1 MTTPSVPDDLVRAQV
16 AGMLSSTT
24 RPDDGP
30 SPLVADLTVRWVL
43 SMPPEDRWGALTGL
57 ESWLAF
63 NPRPQSAQTLQV
75 RLWAESMNAGPARG
89 LVRRLASTTITRHI
103 AAVAAWYQFLLAHG
117 ACDHN
122 PAAEVTHQRRNRHRE
137 WIPAP
142 GAAASA
148 ALVTQSL
155 ELAEQR
161 QTETA
166 WRDCALASLLFYT
179 ALEPATLI
187 QARAIDLI
195 GLTDPD
201 GPLTLWTGPH
211 GQADSFQQLPEPTN
225 GPLRAYLLAR
235 ATRRCLHRSQLDGPL
250 IARTQGSALYG
261 DYPLKLWD
269 VKTVL
274 NTLLDATG
282 ICASTTITVDPF
294 PLAWPQ
300 L

>member
-1 MTTPSVPDDLVRAQV
+1 MR
-16 AGMLSSTT
+16 
-24 RPDDGP
+24 
-30 SPLVADLTVRWVL
+30 
-43 SMPPEDRWGALTGL
+43 PEDRLNALTGL

-75 RLWAESMNAGPARG
+75 RLWVESMNAGPARG
-89 LVRRLASTTITRHI
+89 LARGLASTTINHYI

-122 PAAEVTHQRRNRHRE
+122 PAAEVSHQRRDRRRE

-142 GAAASA
+142 GA

-179 ALEPATLI
+179 AIEPATLI

-201 GPLTLWTGPH
+201 GPLTLWTGPTPSSSYPNPRTAH
-211 GQADSFQQLPEPTN
+211 YAPTFSPAPHA
-225 GPLRAYLLAR
+225 GACTA
-235 ATRRCLHRSQLDGPL
+235 AS
-250 IARTQGSALYG
+250 S
-261 DYPLKLWD
+261 
-269 VKTVL
+269 TV
-274 NTLLDATG
+274 
-282 ICASTTITVDPF
+282 P
-294 PLAWPQ
+294 
-300 L
+300 